1 MMLEAAAIATVVK
14 PVGKKLVEKI
24 VLELVTPKIK
34 EFTTWCGEK
43 YKEKMIPTAEHFQEY
58 LERTYN
64 KLYNINVWSLNNSKR
79 QLKDI
84 YVPQSIFLEYSK
96 RQKKEIRIKVDQLP
110 VQLIKEYKQILI
122 TDTAG
127 MGKST
132 MIRFMFVNLMEMSL
146 KEVGIPIYIE
156 LNRLKKNW
164 TILDEIQNQLNSLS
178 KNFDTNLLYKLIQ
191 TGGFIFF
198 LDGYDEIP
206 IDDIS
211 DVTKN
216 LQDFIS
222 KAGENNYY
230 LLTSRPDDRLSSFV
244 GFHQFRICPLK
255 KEEAYELFKNYDI
268 SEQKETAGRLI
279 DKLNTAD
286 YIPVREYLGNP
297 LLVSLLYAAFE
308 YSPDLPLKKHQF
320 YRQVYDALYKRHDL
334 SKGIDPH
341 EKKSRLDVDD
351 FSRVLRYVGFECL
364 KRGTNSFDKDSIL
377 GLISYAKEK
386 YKGLFLFSESNF
398 LDDLLLAV
406 PLFTRDGTEYKW
418 AHKSLME
425 YFAAR
430 YVAEDTKQNQDKY
443 LDAIYKSEHLDRYV
457 NMLDLYFDIDE
468 QGFSKSIMLPL
479 LNDFVQYHD
488 THWSTHSTISNELI
502 EERIG
507 LCYGSFS
514 LGLTIK
520 QPIDKELNKRLR
532 NYIERNTTEN
542 RHHSSH
548 FYGFFQDYMLI
559 RSVKSNPYNRLSNV
573 LARKRPDLFNVVIKD
588 YIKNRNVGFKISK
601 EIKGTYFTV
610 EKVHDIDIMEGCN
623 NDDLFKLINHLLISS
638 QILSGTPYYFKYD
651 SVKQEIDKIKK
662 EIEKYNDTSD
672 LDGI

>member
-1 MMLEAAAIATVVK
+1 MIAETAAIATLAQPFITALVD
-14 PVGKKLVEKI
+14 KLVA
-24 VLELVTPKIK
+24 PKIEQFSK
-34 EFTTWCGEK
+34 WCKDNYNEFL
-43 YKEKMIPTAEHFQEY
+43 IPTAEHFQEY

-64 KLYNINVWSLNNSKR
+64 KFYNINVWSLNYSKR

-84 YVPQSIFLEYSK
+84 YVPLSLFLEYSK

-132 MIRFMFVNLMEMSL
+132 MIRFMFVNLIEMGL

-178 KNFDTNLLYKLIQ
+178 KNFDSNLLYKLIQ

-216 LQDFIS
+216 LLDFIS

-244 GFHQFRICPLK
+244 GFHQFRICPL
-255 KEEAYELFKNYDI
+255 ETEDAYKLFKNYDM

-286 YIPVREYLGNP
+286 YIPVRDYLGNP

-351 FSRVLRYVGFECL
+351 FSRVLRYIGFECL
-364 KRGTNSFDKDSIL
+364 KRGENSFDKDSIL

-479 LNDFVQYHD
+479 LNDFVQYQD
-488 THWSTHSTISNELI
+488 THWPTHSTISNELI

-514 LGLTIK
+514 LGLTIS
-520 QPIDKELNKRLR
+520 IDKEFNKRVR

-548 FYGFFQDYMLI
+548 FYGIFQDYILI
-559 RSVKSNPYNRLSNV
+559 RSVKPNPYNRLSNV
-573 LARKRPDLFNVVIKD
+573 LARKRPDLFNVEIYKD
-588 YIKNRNVGFKISK
+588 YIKRRVFFKISK

-610 EKVHDIDIMEGCN
+610 EIHDIDIMEGCN

-638 QILSGTPYYFKYD
+638 QILSRTPYYFKYD